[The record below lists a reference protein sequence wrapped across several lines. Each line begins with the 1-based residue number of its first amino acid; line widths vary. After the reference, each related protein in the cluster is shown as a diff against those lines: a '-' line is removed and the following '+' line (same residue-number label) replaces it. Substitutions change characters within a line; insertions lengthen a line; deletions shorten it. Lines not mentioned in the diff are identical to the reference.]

1 MSQEAERVVEVD
13 VNLIDE
19 PSILLHPETDLQS
32 LEELANSIRSQGLIE
47 PIVVRP
53 KGPRYQLVAGYRR
66 YLACKKFGIPTI
78 LSRIVQMNEAQAME
92 ASATENIQRTDLDP
106 VAEGQMYY
114 KLITEHNRT
123 VKSIADSLGKSPA
136 YIEARLALLDMPEPV
151 KTLATAHQI
160 QLGVIP
166 LLKRVPD
173 EQNRIMIAGD
183 ISRRGYT
190 VREADALIT
199 SFLEYQKTMAN
210 KPPEEILQKASETP
224 TIECHWCLTPKPLKT
239 FRQLTICDDCF
250 RTLMYLAEREKR
262 QPQT

>member
-1 MSQEAERVVEVD
+1 MSQEAERVVEID

-19 PSILLHPETDLQS
+19 PPVLLHTETDLTT

-114 KLITEHNRT
+114 KLITEHSRT
-123 VKSIADSLGKSPA
+123 VKGIADSLGKSP
-136 YIEARLALLDMPEPV
+136 
-151 KTLATAHQI
+151 Q
-160 QLGVIP
+160 
-166 LLKRVPD
+166 
-173 EQNRIMIAGD
+173 
-183 ISRRGYT
+183 
-190 VREADALIT
+190 
-199 SFLEYQKTMAN
+199 
-210 KPPEEILQKASETP
+210 
-224 TIECHWCLTPKPLKT
+224 
-239 FRQLTICDDCF
+239 
-250 RTLMYLAEREKR
+250 
-262 QPQT
+262 